1 MRRAALVPLGEKRKC
16 STAAIA
22 EGGEAD
28 TDHILVEKKEKKRMN
43 ICQSLEEQ
51 MELKVLKLDVRQQE
65 LEVQRQHVAME
76 QQRAKEE
83 AEERKMLISLLMSQL
98 SKK

>member
-28 TDHILVEKKEKKRMN
+28 TDHISVEKKEKKQMN
-43 ICQSLEEQ
+43 TRQLFEKR
-51 MELKVLKLDVRQQE
+51 MELKVRELDVRQQSWRYKYNAWQWSSRG
-65 LEVQRQHVAME
+65 L
-76 QQRAKEE
+76 
-83 AEERKMLISLLMSQL
+83 RKMP
-98 SKK
+98 KKEKC